1 MKETI
6 SQEAHHSPLEEKEV
20 AVDVLMVKE
29 KDQKAAVIGKKISH
43 TISRAHT
50 ILRALLTL

>member
-1 MKETI
+1 MIETI

-20 AVDVLMVKE
+20 AVDALMVKE
-29 KDQKAAVIGKKISH
+29 KDQKAAVIGRKISH
-43 TISRAHT
+43 TIYRAHT